1 MMTMRNR
8 YFRRSRIS
16 AKQFRLLL
24 RLFCLDME
32 ATKIAKLTGL
42 NRNSVNL
49 YCRHFRRRLAQLC
62 EAESPLRG
70 EVEIDESYFGGRRIR
85 GKRGRGAFKK
95 VPVFGRLK
103 RNGKV
108 YTQVVP
114 NCSRAVLT
122 AILKGKVALGSV
134 IYSDGWKGYSG
145 LVDLGYK
152 KHHRVDHGRNEF
164 VKHKAHING
173 IENFWG
179 IAKMRLAKFRGLN
192 RATLHLHLKE
202 CEFRFNH
209 RQDNLYQLLLKDFKN
224 NPLN

>member
-1 MMTMRNR
+1 MRNR

-16 AKQFRLLL
+16 AAKFRLLL

-32 ATKIAKLTGL
+32 ATKVAQLAGL
-42 NRNSVNL
+42 NRNSVNQ
-49 YCRHFRRRLAQLC
+49 YFQHFRWRLAQLC

-70 EVEIDESYFGGRRIR
+70 EVEVDESYFGGRRIR

-95 VPVFGRLK
+95 VPVFGLLK
-103 RNGKV
+103 RHGKV
-108 YTQVVP
+108 YTQIVP

-122 AILKGKVALGSV
+122 AILKGKVVLGSV

-179 IAKMRLAKFRGLN
+179 LAKMRLAKFRGLN
-192 RATLHLHLKE
+192 RSTLPLHLKE

-209 RQDNLYQLLLKDFKN
+209 RRDNLYQLLLTNFKN

>member
-1 MMTMRNR
+1 MMTRRNWC
-8 YFRRSRIS
+8 FRRSRIS
-16 AKQFRLLL
+16 ARKFRLLL

-32 ATKIAKLTGL
+32 ATKVARLSGL

-49 YCRHFRRRLAQLC
+49 YFRHFRERIAALC
-62 EAESPLRG
+62 EAESLLRG
-70 EVEIDESYFGGRRIR
+70 QVEIDESYFGGRRIR

-95 VPVFGRLK
+95 VPVFGLLK
-103 RNGKV
+103 RHGKV
-108 YTQVVP
+108 YTQIVP
-114 NCSRAVLT
+114 NCSRPVLT

-152 KHHRVDHGRNEF
+152 KHHRVDHGCSQF
-164 VKHKAHING
+164 VKRKAHING

-179 IAKMRLAKFRGLN
+179 IAKMRLAKFRGLC
-192 RATLHLHLKE
+192 RATLQLHLKE

-209 RQDNLYQLLLKDFKN
+209 RRDNLYRLLLNEFKN

>member
-1 MMTMRNR
+1 MQNR

-16 AKQFRLLL
+16 AKKFRLLL

-32 ATKIAKLTGL
+32 ATKVTQLTGL
-42 NRNSVNL
+42 NRNSVNH
-49 YCRHFRRRLAQLC
+49 YFQHFRRRLAQLC

-70 EVEIDESYFGGRRIR
+70 QVEIDESYFGGRRVR

-95 VPVFGRLK
+95 VPVFGLLK

-108 YTQVVP
+108 YTQIVP

-122 AILKGKVALGSV
+122 AILKGKVALNSI
-134 IYSDGWKGYSG
+134 IYSDGWKGYNG

-152 KHHRVDHGRNEF
+152 KHHRVDHQRNQF

-192 RATLHLHLKE
+192 RSTLPLHLKE

-209 RQDNLYQLLLKDFKN
+209 RRDNLYLLLLNNFKI